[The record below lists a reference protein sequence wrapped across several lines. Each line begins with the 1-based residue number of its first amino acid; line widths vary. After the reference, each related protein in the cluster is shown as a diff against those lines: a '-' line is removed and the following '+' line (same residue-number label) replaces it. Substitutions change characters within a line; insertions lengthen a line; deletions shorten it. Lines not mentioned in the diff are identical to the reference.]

1 MSENTDQHR
10 ETTPSVAWGQAEFCK
25 FCTGPVLA
33 VDMKADLAGLWA
45 AQRHQLTQTYG
56 DLVIASPRQGKS
68 GWFRRQSGAATGLA
82 GEVIR

>member
-10 ETTPSVAWGQAEFCK
+10 EPAPAVAWHQAE

-33 VDMKADLAGLWA
+33 VDIKADRAELGAG
-45 AQRHQLTQTYG
+45 QRHQLTQTYG

-68 GWFRRQSGAATGLA
+68 GLPRRQSVAATGLA
-82 GEVIR
+82 GGVR